1 MATGFNTSMLGTFS
15 ENAWELCQKL
25 FTFNSKKN
33 WKHTKVSYLL
43 NFCLFLSFQVKIWFQ
58 NRRSK
63 YKKIMKGNAPGGQ
76 TQLDGPSSGMSSPDG
91 TSPNQPPTPTPP
103 AGPVG
108 PPTSQQSGGVSQSG
122 PMGAQQNGQPN
133 HSSTPQPHN
142 GPGGPPGGHTGGM
155 MPPPPHSVSPPSAW
169 GDMSPTSSGH
179 HPSSGAPT
187 PSHNS
192 YMPGYPPMGWYSQ
205 NPIPPQPQHLLTGW

>member
-1 MATGFNTSMLGTFS
+1 MTLPFIN
-15 ENAWELCQKL
+15 QVL
-25 FTFNSKKN
+25 FLI
-33 WKHTKVSYLL
+33 LL
-43 NFCLFLSFQVKIWFQ
+43 NFCLILSFQVKIWFQ

-76 TQLDGPSSGMSSPDG
+76 TQLDGPSSGMSSPEG

-103 AGPVG
+103 GGPVG

-122 PMGAQQNGQPN
+122 PMAPQQNGQPN
-133 HSSTPQPHN
+133 HSSTPQ
-142 GPGGPPGGHTGGM
+142 PGGPPGGHTGGM

-205 NPIPPQPQHLLTGW
+205 NPIPPQPQHLLT